1 MEILIDQRNA
11 YLSAIRDGAGQWFN
25 FSDAETPPDILDAQP
40 ILYLKA
46 DYGHLLQDWDEVTV
60 GPPSVL
66 DSYYRLLN
74 FNNGLPRDHPL
85 IHVQRKAIAR
95 LAVMFCE
102 AARLRSV
109 RALVY
114 HQMDLYV
121 NGTITS
127 LITRKRITS
136 WSLISAFALHCWRR
150 EHDGIEGYLQEEL
163 DKLHPID
170 IYDANLVAGE
180 PDGEL
185 LLILY
190 RQEAFAGLQQHAP
203 EPQLQ

>member
-1 MEILIDQRNA
+1 MEEIPVLNINVVDLSSQNYNDLMDDIGQLFQQR
-11 YLSAIRDGAGQWFN
+11 AITISGM
-25 FSDAETPPDILDAQP
+25 
-40 ILYLKA
+40 
-46 DYGHLLQDWDEVTV
+46 DEVTV

-190 RQEAFAGLQQHAP
+190 REEAFAGLQQHAP

>member
-1 MEILIDQRNA
+1 MTWEYRGYRPKKNL
-11 YLSAIRDGAGQWFN
+11 
-25 FSDAETPPDILDAQP
+25 
-40 ILYLKA
+40 
-46 DYGHLLQDWDEVTV
+46 DEVTV

-190 RQEAFAGLQQHAP
+190 REEAFAGLQQHAP